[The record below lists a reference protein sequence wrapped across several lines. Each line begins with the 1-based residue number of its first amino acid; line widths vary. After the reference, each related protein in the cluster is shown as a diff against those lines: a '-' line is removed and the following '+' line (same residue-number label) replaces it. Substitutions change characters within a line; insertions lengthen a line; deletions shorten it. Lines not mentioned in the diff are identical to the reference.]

1 MERPNCI
8 PRMIEIDPLVGHVVK
23 AKPAFHDLAIR
34 EINHRMANTLC
45 LLIAGLR
52 RDFAQV
58 ASPEVKAALRRHER
72 QIASIGE
79 LHRLL
84 APEARSEECAI
95 ASYFQ
100 PLCNALHCA
109 VLAPLNVR
117 CEAFLAEGMLRAEL
131 CEKLALIISEL
142 VMNAAKHAF
151 PNNTAGNVRI
161 DIFHEGGICRCT
173 VSDDGAGLGSGLAG
187 SGSWIVN
194 RLVAE
199 LGGQIFAQSGSWG
212 TAISVVFPV

>member
-1 MERPNCI
+1 
-8 PRMIEIDPLVGHVVK
+8 
-23 AKPAFHDLAIR
+23 
-34 EINHRMANTLC
+34 MANTLC

-58 ASPEVKAALRRHER
+58 TNPELKAALRRHEA
-72 QIASIGE
+72 QIAGIGE

-84 APEARSEECAI
+84 AAEAAPEERVI
-95 ASYFQ
+95 ASYFR
-100 PLCNALHCA
+100 PLCNALGCA

-117 CEAFLAEGMLRAEL
+117 CEVFLADGTLRAEQ

-151 PNNTAGNVRI
+151 PNNTAGSVRI

-173 VSDDGAGLGSGLAG
+173 VSDDGTGLGSGLAG
-187 SGSWIVN
+187 CGSSIIN
-194 RLVAE
+194 ILVE
-199 LGGQIFAQSGSWG
+199 QLDGRIFVQSGSWG
-212 TAISVVFPV
+212 TAISVVFRV